1 MNERF
6 RFNQEKAIEVL
17 LYISSEISNMYN
29 ALKVLYFADR
39 EHLANHGRLIYGES
53 YVAMAHGPVP
63 SGAYDMV
70 KAAKPDSL
78 IRFDI
83 EVKDFLLLEGY
94 EIVPLREPNLEKLSE
109 SDIEALDHAIEEY
122 GHLSFGEL
130 QAISHR
136 DSAFKAADENDFI
149 PFEVLIRSLPDGELL
164 LNYLSN

>member
-6 RFNQEKAIEVL
+6 RFDPEKALEVL
-17 LYISSEISNMYN
+17 LYVSSSCSNMYN

-39 EHLANHGRLIYGES
+39 AHLAEYGRLIWGES

-70 KAAKPDSL
+70 KSAKPDSL

-83 EVKDFLLLEGY
+83 DVRDSLLLNGN
-94 EIVPLREPNLEKLSE
+94 EIVPLREPNLEWLSE
-109 SDIEALDHAIEEY
+109 SDIEALDHSLAEY
-122 GHLSFGEL
+122 GDLSFGEL
-130 QAISHR
+130 KTISHQ
-136 DSAFKAADENDFI
+136 DTAFKAADENDFI
-149 PFEVLIRSLPDGELL
+149 PFEALVRSLPDGELL